1 MQPGT
6 VRIQEKRSESRF
18 SFRPLV
24 RRRERVRKAAA
35 CHAYHC
41 HQRKSGM
48 CAALLGYNN
57 RARRVDLGTNGMTP
71 NQEGEVEYK
80 RLPEYASLRY
90 RELAGMVAPYLEVTD
105 HYGELICAL
114 VFALGQKAPVDAD
127 DEVCRDLLA
136 DVFDFLYDGRRAIL
150 ESQFSVAFPLLRRAF
165 ESTSLLAACAVDV
178 ALAERWASG
187 KEVPNSEVRKRLC
200 KIGEPLESTREMYR
214 FFSKGSHPN
223 RDMVPVRFL
232 GKSNQFVLGAISK
245 PDLLVFCEHCRQHL
259 SLWFW
264 FCAVASFRYVGLT
277 DCAYGEKYLKTSA
290 AAQTVA
296 GALVDEMKR
305 LRSDPAPK

>member
-1 MQPGT
+1 M
-6 VRIQEKRSESRF
+6 
-18 SFRPLV
+18 
-24 RRRERVRKAAA
+24 
-35 CHAYHC
+35 
-41 HQRKSGM
+41 
-48 CAALLGYNN
+48 ALLGYNN
-57 RARRVDLGTNGMTP
+57 QSRRVGLGANAMS
-71 NQEGEVEYK
+71 QDKEGEIEYK
-80 RLPEYASLRY
+80 RLPEYASLRH

-114 VFALGQKAPVDAD
+114 VLALGQKAPINAH

-136 DVFDFLYDGRRAIL
+136 DVFDFLYDGRRAIF

-165 ESTSLLAACAVDV
+165 ESTCLLAACAVDV

-187 KEVPNSEVRKRLC
+187 KEIPNSEVRKQLSNV
-200 KIGEPLESTREMYR
+200 GEPLESTRDMYR

-223 RDMVPVRFL
+223 RDMVPIRFL
-232 GKSNQFVLGAISK
+232 GKSNQFVLGAIAR

-264 FCAVASFRYVGLT
+264 FCAVASFRYLGLT

-290 AAQTVA
+290 DARVVA
-296 GALVDEMKR
+296 GALADEMKR
-305 LRSDPAPK
+305 LRSNPAVK